1 MAYEYWIEPMT
12 IDEKVI
18 GKTSAR
24 NISDR
29 AKTLEVRF
37 NALAQQ
43 GWELV
48 SIGQVDITGK
58 VFKSS
63 EVRDISVAVFKRV
76 SSQV

>member
-12 IDEKVI
+12 IDEKMI

-76 SSQV
+76 NSQV

>member
-1 MAYEYWIEPMT
+1 MQYEYWIEPMT

-24 NISDR
+24 NVSAR
-29 AKTLEVRF
+29 AKTLEARF
-37 NALAQQ
+37 NSLAQD

-58 VFKSS
+58 LFKSS
-63 EVRDISVAVFKRV
+63 EVRDVSVAVFKRPA
-76 SSQV
+76 S